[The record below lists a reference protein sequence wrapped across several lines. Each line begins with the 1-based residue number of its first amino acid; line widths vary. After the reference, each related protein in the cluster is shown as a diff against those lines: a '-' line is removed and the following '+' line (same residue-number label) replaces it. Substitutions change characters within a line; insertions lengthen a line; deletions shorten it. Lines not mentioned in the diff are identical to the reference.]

1 VKRSEDKGQ
10 CASGY
15 IGSSHVRPRECAL

>member
-10 CASGY
+10 RASGY